1 MLKKIAALHTAMGSS
16 SKSMAGGVDCV
27 GAVELDGLGQGD
39 PERFKKLL
47 AGCLLAIHTR
57 HLFDPPD
64 PGAGAGAAR
73 SARPHRPGR
82 TGQPERQRRELGTA
96 AIAILVVSGALL
108 LLGMALA
115 AMVAA
120 ALASGGFG
128 Q

>member
-1 MLKKIAALHTAMGSS
+1 ML
-16 SKSMAGGVDCV
+16 AGGVT
-27 GAVELDGLGQGD
+27 GT
-39 PERFKKLL
+39 
-47 AGCLLAIHTR
+47 AGRNRLTQADT
-57 HLFDPPD
+57 
-64 PGAGAGAAR
+64 GTGAGAAR

-82 TGQPERQRRELGTA
+82 TDQPERQRRELGTA